1 MVVFNGFVNC
11 NLRCTIVTPDARM
24 YHLALQTDC
33 RETAFPLDFPHPT
46 ATDADSDPEMA
57 VFGKSFAMRTQA
69 SVLDLQLQMD
79 TLP

>member
-1 MVVFNGFVNC
+1 
-11 NLRCTIVTPDARM
+11 M

-33 RETAFPLDFPHPT
+33 RETAFSLNFPHPT
-46 ATDADSDPEMA
+46 ATDADFDPEMA

>member
-1 MVVFNGFVNC
+1 
-11 NLRCTIVTPDARM
+11 M

-33 RETAFPLDFPHPT
+33 RESAFSLDFPRPA
-46 ATDADSDPEMA
+46 ATGADFDPEMA
-57 VFGKSFAMRTQA
+57 VFGQSSAMRTQA

>member
-1 MVVFNGFVNC
+1 
-11 NLRCTIVTPDARM
+11 M

-33 RETAFPLDFPHPT
+33 LETAFSLDFPHPS

-57 VFGKSFAMRTQA
+57 VFGQSFALRTQA
-69 SVLDLQLQMD
+69 SVFDLQLQMG